1 MEGSAGFLY
10 CLIIAACFS
19 GISAQFKECE
29 NATVADIV
37 FIIDGSD
44 SIKSQNFQEVRNF
57 LRNVIKSLD
66 IGPKKV
72 QIGVAQYSNDPHQEF
87 LLKDHVDKK
96 SLLAAVDKI
105 PYRGGGTET
114 GKALSFAMN
123 QYFAPAAG
131 SRASQQVPQIAVVV
145 TDGASAD
152 DVSGPAESLRAQGVY
167 VYAIGVGAANK
178 RELETIAN
186 VPPEHFL
193 FTIDNYPALD
203 QIRTRLLTTVCSSV
217 EALEKK
223 YADVFFLVDSKIP
236 HGPIAKFKDE
246 LTKLI
251 KEINVGISTHRFGLA
266 QYAEDVQVH
275 FKLNTHKTKQ
285 ETLKGVQAFRSYMKP
300 NQPHNLGH
308 AMNYTKV
315 NLLTHEAGGRAHLG
329 YKQYLI
335 AVSGNESD
343 DPVGMVAK
351 LLMADGVDVGSLSF
365 GNVLINL
372 QDTLPTKLVFE
383 FPKLGPLKNLLLAGE
398 REGIAED
405 CKGANVADVV
415 FIVDESGSIEK
426 TNFQLVRDFLHSMV
440 GSLDVG
446 LNRVRVGLVTYQDS
460 TTAHIYLDTPRGKA
474 EILQY
479 ISILP
484 YSGGG
489 TQTGAALN
497 FTREQIFIETRG
509 KRKGVQQVAVVI
521 TDGESQDR
529 VSEAALNLRRD
540 GVTIYCIGIRGA
552 KISELEEMASHPSHG
567 HIFNVES
574 FTKLMPL
581 KRELQK
587 ILCTNIIHE
596 VVKEE
601 TVIKKACGQKDD
613 ADIFFL
619 MDDSGSIGHE
629 DFNDMKKFII
639 QLLKTFR
646 IGKNHVRIG
655 LVKYSDS
662 PTLEF
667 EPTTYSD
674 VRALEKAVNG
684 ISHKGG
690 GTKTGGALN
699 DMIGHFDKAEA
710 SRGYKVPKY
719 LIVITDGKSQDE
731 VKDPADKIRAKDVI
745 IHAIGVKDSNKKEL
759 EEIAGDPSRSHFV
772 HNFDALPSLSIDI
785 TSDICSSDACKYVPL
800 DIIFLVDSSG
810 SISKKSY
817 KTMKDFI
824 KSLVSKS
831 AIGKNDM
838 HIAVMQFSS
847 EPKMEFSLDTYY
859 SQDEILK
866 AIDAMQQM
874 DQNTYT
880 GKAIKEVSQYFS
892 QSRGGRP
899 GIGQR
904 LLIITDGKAQDDVKV
919 PAAELRAKNVVIYAI
934 GVDRAET
941 SQLKDLSGSQER
953 VFYEKDFDELK
964 QLENQ
969 LVVKLCEQDCKKTER
984 ADIIF
989 LVDGS
994 TSISQTDFGSMQIFM
1009 KSFVEKATVGKDQ
1022 TRFGVILYATTPASY
1037 FVLKDFESKRDV
1049 LTAISNITAPAGDT
1063 YTSAALKFSSQ
1074 YFGAVHGGRKAL
1086 KVPQILMVITDG
1098 EATDPH
1104 DLKPASDKLREDG
1117 VTVFS
1122 IGVKGAKMEELKTM
1136 AGGDT
1141 SKVFYVDDFV
1151 ALETLHKNIS
1161 SVLCNSTKP
1170 ACEKE
1175 KADVIFLLD
1184 QSGSIS
1190 VESYTLMINF
1200 TAQLVKSLD
1209 VREYSIRVGVAQFSD
1224 DPKHEFYLDKYS
1236 SKEDVIRHLQSIK
1249 QTGGNTYIGKALGYI
1264 KKYFEV
1270 SHGSRRND
1278 WVPQNLVLITDGDSH
1293 DDVEDAAVELRSL
1306 GIVVFAIGVGDV
1318 HMLELLQITGTPEK
1332 LFTTRNFEGLETI
1345 KEKVVDAICQST
1357 DSSGCT
1363 IDVAMGFDISRRPRA
1378 PGEMPI
1384 SGHTKL
1390 QTFLPEIARYLS
1402 SVQGLCCV
1410 HPKDVETRMSYHV
1423 FNRNGQS
1430 LYDTNFEDYSED
1442 AVKKVMTHLL
1452 SEPTYFNTALL
1463 NAFKEM
1469 FLTKSGANVKVLV
1482 IFSDGLD
1489 EDVMKLEQ
1497 ESELLRQSGVSAL
1510 LTVALEKARDP
1521 AQLQMVEFGRGFNYH
1536 LPLSIGMPN
1545 VASTIFK
1552 QINSVSDRE
1561 CCGITCKC
1569 SGHEGVRGSPGTPG
1583 SKGSRGQ
1590 KGQSGFP
1597 GEEGVSGERGPP
1609 GQSGSPGPQ
1618 GCPGVGGLKG
1628 YRGISGN
1635 RGESGENGL
1644 DGINGE
1650 QGETGPGGGRGERG
1664 HPGNPGIPGIRGGAG
1679 LKGQRGLRG
1688 DPGESG
1694 IDNNI
1699 PGAKGDPGNPGLPGS
1714 PGPDGQP
1721 GEAGVIGNPG
1731 QDGRRGPL
1739 GVKGSPGEPGAP
1751 GPKGS
1756 AGAAGPQG
1764 RRGANGQPGPKGIS
1778 GFPGPQGKHGD
1789 SGDPGTVGRRG
1800 PHGQKGQP
1808 GDPGIKGSP
1817 GSPGPRGAPGQD
1829 GSDGPGGEGP
1839 KGTKGDPG
1847 FPGYPGVPGEAG
1859 LKGAKGYPG
1868 RRGNRG
1874 RGGNSGRP
1882 GESGVPGEPGYSGH
1896 RGSRGPPG
1904 DSSHLGCE
1912 LTSFIKDN
1920 CACSSGRSECPAFP
1934 TELVFGLD
1942 MSKDVTPAIFQRQRD
1957 ALLSLL
1963 EDVTVSE
1970 SNCPTGARVAVVG
1983 YSSHSR
1989 HLIRFHDYHSKK
2001 QLTEAVK
2008 NIALER
2014 SDNLR
2019 YLGAAMHFVAHSTFK
2034 RVRGGLTTRKVAVF
2048 FSGGQSQDVDDVV
2061 PVMMGYRAFKIF
2073 PVVLSLRNAPAIS
2086 RAMEVDD
2093 SGNYV
2098 FTVLG
2103 KDVAADLRK
2112 VKNCAICYDPCKRS
2126 EECAFIQE
2134 QLQPQEVDVDLVMV
2148 VDSSREMQADEYAGA
2163 QQLLSSVVEQLAVT
2177 SQPRRGS
2184 NRARVAVV
2192 QQSGTGTPKVEFS
2205 LQTYQDQDRMR
2216 EHLIQTM
2223 QQQGGSSA
2231 LGQTLEFTLREVLLK
2246 ATQPRRKKALL
2257 VLVGTETAYSDRTK
2271 LQYIS
2276 QKAKCEGVALFVVT
2290 VGDRYS
2296 RAQVEELASLPVQQ
2310 HLIHVDRLKADEQGF
2325 TQRFFRVFLSA
2336 LSKGVNTYPP
2346 PSLKQTCSRLIGQ
2359 QDTLLYINGQGSVE
2373 PDYFSAD
2380 DPDQRI
2386 QAEEGGRSQT
2396 RLIDGLTTSFSPSS
2410 FVGAEF
2416 NGTNILVKTQLTSSV
2431 TKSKGKESCS
2441 LRQEPGRCRN
2451 FALRWFF
2458 DSGRGRCSPFWYSGC
2473 GGNDNRFMTQREC
2486 ESFCGTKRLE
2496 GRPRAVVRR
2505 QNKTG

>member
-1 MEGSAGFLY
+1 MMNCTVIIQIIILFC
-10 CLIIAACFS
+10 CLS
-19 GISAQFKECE
+19 
-29 NATVADIV
+29 
-37 FIIDGSD
+37 
-44 SIKSQNFQEVRNF
+44 
-57 LRNVIKSLD
+57 
-66 IGPKKV
+66 
-72 QIGVAQYSNDPHQEF
+72 
-87 LLKDHVDKK
+87 
-96 SLLAAVDKI
+96 
-105 PYRGGGTET
+105 
-114 GKALSFAMN
+114 
-123 QYFAPAAG
+123 
-131 SRASQQVPQIAVVV
+131 
-145 TDGASAD
+145 
-152 DVSGPAESLRAQGVY
+152 
-167 VYAIGVGAANK
+167 
-178 RELETIAN
+178 
-186 VPPEHFL
+186 
-193 FTIDNYPALD
+193 
-203 QIRTRLLTTVCSSV
+203 
-217 EALEKK
+217 ALEKK

-1141 SKVFYVDDFV
+1141 SKVFYVDDFCGLIPV
-1151 ALETLHKNIS
+1151 FCFSLA
-1161 SVLCNSTKP
+1161 

-1345 KEKVVDAICQST
+1345 KEKVVDAICKT
-1357 DSSGCT
+1357 MFPFAAGCT

-1497 ESELLRQSGVSAL
+1497 ESELLRQSGKNAL

-1552 QINSVSDRE
+1552 QIVNRE

-1583 SKGSRGQ
+1583 SKVTEIQTSIHFVHDVLSVSTLTWGISFTPPTYLSTSSDSETLAVQGSRGQ

-1597 GEEGVSGERGPP
+1597 GEEGVSVS
-1609 GQSGSPGPQ
+1609 QSTHLRSQ
-1618 GCPGVGGLKG
+1618 
-1628 YRGISGN
+1628 R
-1635 RGESGENGL
+1635 
-1644 DGINGE
+1644 
-1650 QGETGPGGGRGERG
+1650 GETG
-1664 HPGNPGIPGIRGGAG
+1664 
-1679 LKGQRGLRG
+1679 
-1688 DPGESG
+1688 
-1694 IDNNI
+1694 
-1699 PGAKGDPGNPGLPGS
+1699 
-1714 PGPDGQP
+1714 
-1721 GEAGVIGNPG
+1721 
-1731 QDGRRGPL
+1731 RR
-1739 GVKGSPGEPGAP
+1739 VS
-1751 GPKGS
+1751 GS
-1756 AGAAGPQG
+1756 A
-1764 RRGANGQPGPKGIS
+1764 NICC
-1778 GFPGPQGKHGD
+1778 F
-1789 SGDPGTVGRRG
+1789 
-1800 PHGQKGQP
+1800 KGQP

-1817 GSPGPRGAPGQD
+1817 GSPGPRGAP
-1829 GSDGPGGEGP
+1829 
-1839 KGTKGDPG
+1839 
-1847 FPGYPGVPGEAG
+1847 V
-1859 LKGAKGYPG
+1859 
-1868 RRGNRG
+1868 GNRNCKA
-1874 RGGNSGRP
+1874 RLRP
-1882 GESGVPGEPGYSGH
+1882 DVEAC
-1896 RGSRGPPG
+1896 GPEISFCAVVLL
-1904 DSSHLGCE
+1904 SSP
-1912 LTSFIKDN
+1912 
-1920 CACSSGRSECPAFP
+1920 GRSECPAFP

-2086 RAMEVDD
+2086 RAMEVGLFQQ
-2093 SGNYV
+2093 S
-2098 FTVLG
+2098 VLS
-2103 KDVAADLRK
+2103 DLICINAAAK
-2112 VKNCAICYDPCKRS
+2112 PVQNCAICYDPCKRS

-2310 HLIHVDRLKADEQGF
+2310 HLIHVDRLKADDS
-2325 TQRFFRVFLSA
+2325 LS
-2336 LSKGVNTYPP
+2336 LPVVVSEGVNTYPP

-2359 QDTLLYINGQGSVE
+2359 QDTLLYING
-2373 PDYFSAD
+2373 
-2380 DPDQRI
+2380 
-2386 QAEEGGRSQT
+2386 
-2396 RLIDGLTTSFSPSS
+2396 
-2410 FVGAEF
+2410 
-2416 NGTNILVKTQLTSSV
+2416 
-2431 TKSKGKESCS
+2431 
-2441 LRQEPGRCRN
+2441 
-2451 FALRWFF
+2451 
-2458 DSGRGRCSPFWYSGC
+2458 
-2473 GGNDNRFMTQREC
+2473 
-2486 ESFCGTKRLE
+2486 
-2496 GRPRAVVRR
+2496 
-2505 QNKTG
+2505 

>member
-203 QIRTRLLTTVCSSV
+203 QIRTRLLTTVCTIV
-217 EALEKK
+217 TGGRIDVGKDK

-365 GNVLINL
+365 GNWLIAQLSDN
-372 QDTLPTKLVFE
+372 TLFT
-383 FPKLGPLKNLLLAGE
+383 
-398 REGIAED
+398 D

-596 VVKEE
+596 V
-601 TVIKKACGQKDD
+601 DD

-969 LVVKLCEQDCKKTER
+969 LVVKLCEQGKSLTRHHVFFSLTMFMKSKNLIQIFTFHCNGCPFLLLIDCKKTER

-1122 IGVKGAKMEELKTM
+1122 IGVKGCDCLSFPPCFSVSQTVTGKTM
-1136 AGGDT
+1136 
-1141 SKVFYVDDFV
+1141 FPF
-1151 ALETLHKNIS
+1151 
-1161 SVLCNSTKP
+1161 
-1170 ACEKE
+1170 
-1175 KADVIFLLD
+1175 
-1184 QSGSIS
+1184 
-1190 VESYTLMINF
+1190 
-1200 TAQLVKSLD
+1200 
-1209 VREYSIRVGVAQFSD
+1209 
-1224 DPKHEFYLDKYS
+1224 
-1236 SKEDVIRHLQSIK
+1236 
-1249 QTGGNTYIGKALGYI
+1249 
-1264 KKYFEV
+1264 
-1270 SHGSRRND
+1270 
-1278 WVPQNLVLITDGDSH
+1278 
-1293 DDVEDAAVELRSL
+1293 AA
-1306 GIVVFAIGVGDV
+1306 
-1318 HMLELLQITGTPEK
+1318 
-1332 LFTTRNFEGLETI
+1332 
-1345 KEKVVDAICQST
+1345 
-1357 DSSGCT
+1357 GCT

-1583 SKGSRGQ
+1583 SKVTEIQTSIH
-1590 KGQSGFP
+1590 F
-1597 GEEGVSGERGPP
+1597 VHDGERGPP

-1618 GCPGVGGLKG
+1618 GCPGVGGLKVQ
-1628 YRGISGN
+1628 YDSDIVKKTWNDLPVRYCSCVKIVLVSA
-1635 RGESGENGL
+1635 GL
-1644 DGINGE
+1644 PRNLRQ
-1650 QGETGPGGGRGERG
+1650 QGE
-1664 HPGNPGIPGIRGGAG
+1664 
-1679 LKGQRGLRG
+1679 
-1688 DPGESG
+1688 
-1694 IDNNI
+1694 
-1699 PGAKGDPGNPGLPGS
+1699 
-1714 PGPDGQP
+1714 
-1721 GEAGVIGNPG
+1721 
-1731 QDGRRGPL
+1731 
-1739 GVKGSPGEPGAP
+1739 
-1751 GPKGS
+1751 
-1756 AGAAGPQG
+1756 
-1764 RRGANGQPGPKGIS
+1764 
-1778 GFPGPQGKHGD
+1778 
-1789 SGDPGTVGRRG
+1789 
-1800 PHGQKGQP
+1800 
-1808 GDPGIKGSP
+1808 
-1817 GSPGPRGAPGQD
+1817 
-1829 GSDGPGGEGP
+1829 
-1839 KGTKGDPG
+1839 
-1847 FPGYPGVPGEAG
+1847 
-1859 LKGAKGYPG
+1859 
-1868 RRGNRG
+1868 
-1874 RGGNSGRP
+1874 
-1882 GESGVPGEPGYSGH
+1882 
-1896 RGSRGPPG
+1896 
-1904 DSSHLGCE
+1904 
-1912 LTSFIKDN
+1912 
-1920 CACSSGRSECPAFP
+1920 
-1934 TELVFGLD
+1934 
-1942 MSKDVTPAIFQRQRD
+1942 
-1957 ALLSLL
+1957 
-1963 EDVTVSE
+1963 
-1970 SNCPTGARVAVVG
+1970 
-1983 YSSHSR
+1983 
-1989 HLIRFHDYHSKK
+1989 
-2001 QLTEAVK
+2001 
-2008 NIALER
+2008 
-2014 SDNLR
+2014 
-2019 YLGAAMHFVAHSTFK
+2019 
-2034 RVRGGLTTRKVAVF
+2034 
-2048 FSGGQSQDVDDVV
+2048 
-2061 PVMMGYRAFKIF
+2061 
-2073 PVVLSLRNAPAIS
+2073 
-2086 RAMEVDD
+2086 
-2093 SGNYV
+2093 
-2098 FTVLG
+2098 
-2103 KDVAADLRK
+2103 
-2112 VKNCAICYDPCKRS
+2112 
-2126 EECAFIQE
+2126 
-2134 QLQPQEVDVDLVMV
+2134 
-2148 VDSSREMQADEYAGA
+2148 
-2163 QQLLSSVVEQLAVT
+2163 
-2177 SQPRRGS
+2177 
-2184 NRARVAVV
+2184 
-2192 QQSGTGTPKVEFS
+2192 
-2205 LQTYQDQDRMR
+2205 
-2216 EHLIQTM
+2216 
-2223 QQQGGSSA
+2223 
-2231 LGQTLEFTLREVLLK
+2231 
-2246 ATQPRRKKALL
+2246 
-2257 VLVGTETAYSDRTK
+2257 
-2271 LQYIS
+2271 
-2276 QKAKCEGVALFVVT
+2276 
-2290 VGDRYS
+2290 
-2296 RAQVEELASLPVQQ
+2296 
-2310 HLIHVDRLKADEQGF
+2310 
-2325 TQRFFRVFLSA
+2325 
-2336 LSKGVNTYPP
+2336 
-2346 PSLKQTCSRLIGQ
+2346 
-2359 QDTLLYINGQGSVE
+2359 
-2373 PDYFSAD
+2373 
-2380 DPDQRI
+2380 
-2386 QAEEGGRSQT
+2386 
-2396 RLIDGLTTSFSPSS
+2396 
-2410 FVGAEF
+2410 
-2416 NGTNILVKTQLTSSV
+2416 
-2431 TKSKGKESCS
+2431 
-2441 LRQEPGRCRN
+2441 
-2451 FALRWFF
+2451 
-2458 DSGRGRCSPFWYSGC
+2458 
-2473 GGNDNRFMTQREC
+2473 
-2486 ESFCGTKRLE
+2486 
-2496 GRPRAVVRR
+2496 
-2505 QNKTG
+2505 